1 MVFSL
6 IILFSILGSIGAIGI
21 AAIFLLFP
29 QKIRKVLIPCLV
41 SYAVGTLLA
50 GAFLGLIPN
59 SISRLDTTYSL
70 LTVLFGLVGF
80 FILEKTM
87 LYRHCH
93 EQHCDKHRVAGPLIV
108 VGDAFHNS
116 VDGIIIAVS
125 FFVSIP
131 FGIAASL
138 AIIAHEIPQEVAD
151 FAVLLESGY
160 PRKKAFLL
168 NSISAST
175 AIIGAIPTF
184 FFLTLFETA
193 VPYVMAL
200 SASSFIYIGLADL
213 VPHLH
218 VKTSPKNGVRQV
230 ILILA
235 GIGTLALIFFT

>member
-1 MVFSL
+1 
-6 IILFSILGSIGAIGI
+6 
-21 AAIFLLFP
+21 
-29 QKIRKVLIPCLV
+29 
-41 SYAVGTLLA
+41 
-50 GAFLGLIPN
+50 
-59 SISRLDTTYSL
+59 
-70 LTVLFGLVGF
+70 
-80 FILEKTM
+80 
-87 LYRHCH
+87 
-93 EQHCDKHRVAGPLIV
+93 V